1 MISLYFQL
9 SYEVEVFE
17 KFNKVACDMF
27 RPIDRA
33 CYLAFKATVI
43 GPLVEDKLIK
53 PLAYSTAEWINRKL
67 DKGKSNEM
75 KIK

>member
-1 MISLYFQL
+1 M
-9 SYEVEVFE
+9 FE